1 MIRASRSD
9 SCWRW
14 LAEVAGVKLRPRSHE
29 RYAGIVRSYLAP
41 LIGQVRLNDLTE
53 QHIATLYAELAKPR
67 RVTITHARSSQTLER
82 PLSPATRR
90 YVHAVLH
97 GALAQAVAWRFIE
110 RNPAAGASLPQASSP
125 EMRPLRPAEAHRFLA
140 AAEGHPLEP
149 LFVLAVTTGMRQ
161 GELLGLRWR
170 DIDWS
175 ARRVAVRHTLVR
187 MDGRWWLGDP
197 KTASSQRAI
206 DLTAPTLDLLRTH
219 RARTAERMLAVGHA
233 LTDDDLVFC
242 DDAGQPLWGRH
253 VTTRQLKPLLR
264 DADLPPIRF
273 HDLRHTFATL
283 QLAAGTNPKIVSEVL
298 GHKEVAIT
306 LDRYS
311 HALPTL
317 QARAMA
323 RLDSV
328 LGRAPRRR
336 SARGADAVEAG
347 ASGPDKGP
355 DKGPNRRAA
364 GAKEPD
370 PSVDRAENDEFGTA
384 YRIRTGD
391 LRLERAV
398 S

>member
-1 MIRASRSD
+1 MHAKQARPGPTVWMRQSMWRGRPSGVTRAAIPPSTTGMR
-9 SCWRW
+9 C
-14 LAEVAGVKLRPRSHE
+14 A
-29 RYAGIVRSYLAP
+29 YA
-41 LIGQVRLNDLTE
+41 
-53 QHIATLYAELAKPR
+53 IA
-67 RVTITHARSSQTLER
+67 
-82 PLSPATRR
+82 
-90 YVHAVLH
+90 
-97 GALAQAVAWRFIE
+97 FE
-110 RNPAAGASLPQASSP
+110 RNPAAGASLPRASSP
-125 EMRPLRPAEAHRFLA
+125 EMRPLRPAEARRFLA
-140 AAEGHPLEP
+140 AAEGHPLEA
-149 LFVLAVTTGMRQ
+149 LFALAVTTGMRQ

-175 ARRVAVRHTLVR
+175 ARRVAVRHSLVR
-187 MDGRWWLGDP
+187 LDGRWWLGDP

-206 DLTAPTLDLLRTH
+206 DLTAPTIDLLRAH
-219 RARTAERMLAVGHA
+219 RARSAERMLALGHA

-264 DADLPPIRF
+264 DAGLPPIRF

-323 RLDSV
+323 RLDTV

-336 SARGADAVEAG
+336 PARGADAADAG
-347 ASGPDKGP
+347 GSGPHKGP
-355 DKGPNRRAA
+355 DKGPNRRSA

-370 PSVDRAENDEFGTA
+370 PSVDRAQSGEFGTA
-384 YRIRTGD
+384 YRIPGETSHASQPRTPSTRKRNVRRMRHD
-391 LRLERAV
+391 
-398 S
+398 